1 MGTEPERAAPPD
13 RTGDGTAK
21 TEPRRRRV
29 TRWVALGAV
38 VVLLASAV
46 TWLAVGGGTQHVTA
60 YFTGTVGLYP
70 ESDVRVLGVVVGTV
84 EDVEPQGERVKV
96 SMSLDPDV
104 AIPAAAGA
112 LIVTPSLVSDRYV
125 QLAPVYDGGPRMADG
140 AVIDVD
146 RTVVPVEID
155 ELLSSLDDLT
165 TALGP
170 DGANGDGA
178 LSELLRSAAGTLD
191 GNGEPFGDAIRE
203 LGKAARTLSGSES
216 DLFKTIDGLQKFTT
230 MLAENDGTVRE
241 FNQLLARVSE
251 VFAAERRNFSAAM
264 KELSVALAK
273 VDTFVREN
281 RASVKANVDKLVS
294 TAKVLA
300 KQRDSLAEALDEAPR
315 ALRRLLRAYD
325 PATGSIDSRINLNEF
340 SMNGNGGDD

>member
-1 MGTEPERAAPPD
+1 MGT
-13 RTGDGTAK
+13 TS
-21 TEPRRRRV
+21 EPRQEPKRRRV
-29 TRWVALGAV
+29 TRGVALGAV
-38 VVLLASAV
+38 VALLATAL
-46 TWLAVGGGTQHVTA
+46 TWLVITDDAKRVTA
-60 YFTGTVGLYP
+60 YFTTTVGLYP

-84 EDVEPQGERVKV
+84 DAVEPQGERVRV

-104 AIPAAAGA
+104 AIPADAGA

-125 QLAPVYDGGPRMADG
+125 QLAPVYDGGPRMADD

-155 ELLSSLDDLT
+155 ELLSSLDEMT

-178 LSELLRSAAGTLD
+178 LSELLRGAAGTLD
-191 GNGEPFGDAIRE
+191 GNGERFGDAIRE
-203 LGKAARTLSGSES
+203 LGKAARTLAGSES

-241 FNQLLARVSE
+241 FNELLARVSE
-251 VFAAERRNFSAAM
+251 VFATERRDFSAAM
-264 KELSVALAK
+264 KELSAALAR
-273 VDTFVREN
+273 VDTFVRDN
-281 RASVKANVDKLVS
+281 RADVKANVDKLAS
-294 TAKVLA
+294 TARVLA
-300 KQRDSLAEALDEAPR
+300 KQRDSLSEALDEAPK

-325 PATGSIDSRINLNEF
+325 AAGGSIDSRVNLNEF
-340 SMNGNGGDD
+340 SMRGNGSDD

>member
-1 MGTEPERAAPPD
+1 MGTEP
-13 RTGDGTAK
+13 K
-21 TEPRRRRV
+21 PRRWV
-29 TRWVALGAV
+29 RWGAFGAI
-38 VVLLASAV
+38 VVLLATAV
-46 TWLAVGGGTQHVTA
+46 TWLVVRNPEHRVTA

-84 EDVEPQGERVKV
+84 EDVEPQGERVRV

-104 AIPAAAGA
+104 AIPADAGA

-125 QLAPVYDGGPRMADG
+125 QLAPVYDGGPRMTDG

-170 DGANGDGA
+170 DGANGDGS
-178 LSELLRSAAGTLD
+178 LSELLRSAADTFD
-191 GNGEPFGDAIRE
+191 GNGEAFGDALRE

-230 MLAENDGTVRE
+230 MLAENDDTVRE

-251 VFAAERRNFSAAM
+251 VFAAEREDFRAAM
-264 KELSVALAK
+264 RELSVALAR
-273 VDTFVREN
+273 VDSFVRDN
-281 RASVKANVDKLVS
+281 RADVKATVDKLAT
-294 TAKVLA
+294 TARVLA
-300 KQRDSLAEALDEAPR
+300 KQRDSLAEALDEAPK

-325 PATGSIDSRINLNEF
+325 PATGSIDSRVNLNEF
-340 SMNGNGGDD
+340 SMRGNGGDD